1 MCINDVILIN
11 VSDISEKVI
20 PDIGYAL
27 LEDFETG
34 EQVMVN
40 TSDENFQRQ
49 YREIISKVNE
59 KQKREFQRLK
69 IDMIEATSAEPFD
82 RTFNRFFDKRQY
94 RR

>member
-1 MCINDVILIN
+1 MILVN
-11 VSDISEKVI
+11 VSDTSEKTI

-40 TSDENFQRQ
+40 TSDEEFQKQ
-49 YREIISKVNE
+49 YKEIVSKASE
-59 KQKREFQRLK
+59 KQKREFRRLN

-82 RTFNRFFDKRQY
+82 RTFNRFFDKREY
-94 RR
+94 TR